1 MLTPNSTNAATGET
15 VAILDLRISGVDVRV
30 FAPKAILAI
39 LETTLADVPRHDT
52 EIVRVEI
59 RAELN
64 DTLWTISAGP
74 NVPRLIMP
82 ADSVLP
88 QVAGAIVSTILRS
101 ISSEDVRVTRAVVI
115 ERQGRGLAIV
125 GDDWESALTISA
137 HLCSRGW
144 QYVSGDHALI
154 DSRTLRAVGFE
165 KALHITSSSLSTLPM
180 LYRRAVESS
189 PWYVTKHG
197 IAFYAVDPSHAA
209 GRRAWSASATLRA
222 VIVVDG
228 QIDDLPSLE
237 VVPPAQ
243 LGSTLSELKLD
254 WDNLEVTQVTL
265 GKFVETCDLVENWFS
280 SLA

>member
-1 MLTPNSTNAATGET
+1 LLTPNLPNAAGDTSA
-15 VAILDLRISGVDVRV
+15 VLDLRISGVDVRV
-30 FAPKAILAI
+30 FAPSAILAI
-39 LETTLADVPRHDT
+39 LETTLADVPRHKT
-52 EIVRVEI
+52 AAVRVEV

-64 DTLWTISAGP
+64 DTLWTITANAGI
-74 NVPRLIMP
+74 PRLIMP

-101 ISSEDVRVTRAVVI
+101 ISSEDVRVARAVVI

-154 DSRTLRAVGFE
+154 DSKTLRAVGFE
-165 KALHITSSSLSTLPM
+165 KALHITSSSLSTLPIP
-180 LYRRAVESS
+180 YRRAVESS

-197 IAFYAVDPSHAA
+197 IAFYAVDPSNAA
-209 GRRAWSASATLRA
+209 GRRAWSASATLRG

-237 VVPPAQ
+237 VIRPTQ
-243 LGSTLSELKLD
+243 LAAPLLDLGLD
-254 WDNLEVTQVTL
+254 WENLEVTQVTL
-265 GKFVETCDLVENWFS
+265 GRFVETCDLVENWFA
-280 SLA
+280 SLS